1 MYAALICNA
10 TTACLHNF
18 LGSTGK
24 KKRRRKKTLQALYCL
39 PALSKNSAGG
49 AQVLFWNAF
58 AVGLCGI
65 LGVLM
70 LQLMTISTIVDEKLP
85 LLLIKCPGPVHGL
98 TCKIYSC
105 APVWSIIGL
114 TGVSPAELFVDPSL
128 VWLIAA
134 LKFLLTLYLRDI
146 KLKSK

>member
-1 MYAALICNA
+1 MCAALICNA
-10 TTACLHNF
+10 ATACLHNF

-24 KKRRRKKTLQALYCL
+24 KKEEKKTLQALYCL

-105 APVWSIIGL
+105 API
-114 TGVSPAELFVDPSL
+114 
-128 VWLIAA
+128 
-134 LKFLLTLYLRDI
+134 
-146 KLKSK
+146 